1 MVIAIYDYSA
11 QRNDELDFVKGDEII
26 VLVRENENWC
36 LGELVKTRR
45 QGYFPANYVQD
56 KSLYYERNT
65 RNRYQ
70 TPSTIL
76 TNIFDTYLPVI
87 DFHFF

>member
-1 MVIAIYDYSA
+1 MALYDYTA

-36 LGELVKTRR
+36 LGELAKNKR

-56 KSLYYERNT
+56 KSLFVQSRASMV
-65 RNRYQ
+65 RRQ
-70 TPSTIL
+70 PPSKFK
-76 TNIFDTYLPVI
+76 N
-87 DFHFF
+87 